1 MKSMISYQNL
11 YLSCLLWLNQEKY
24 IIDLKIMTPPKHSHL
39 HSKSLVRVTAQTPV
53 FVAGEC
59 TYRVN
64 LWRLVHRPGKVE
76 QE

>member
-1 MKSMISYQNL
+1 VTFKRNIS
-11 YLSCLLWLNQEKY
+11 
-24 IIDLKIMTPPKHSHL
+24 IIHII
-39 HSKSLVRVTAQTPV
+39 AQTPV